1 MFDDP
6 SLFSI
11 LIASVANM
19 VIGFGWYN
27 PKVFGGVW
35 MRLSGITPESVES
48 GKRRMPFVL
57 LVALLAGG
65 LMAYVMHYF
74 GAAWYVTDV
83 FGAAELAFWLWAGFV
98 APVLLGVVL
107 WEQKSITLFLINS
120 LYWLVA
126 MVVMATILV
135 L

>member
-1 MFDDP
+1 MFGDP

-11 LIASVANM
+11 FIASVANM

-27 PKVFGGVW
+27 PRVFGGVW

-57 LVALLAGG
+57 LAALLAGG

-74 GAAWYVTDV
+74 GGAWYVTDV
-83 FGAAELAFWLWAGFV
+83 FGAVELALWLWAGFV

-107 WEQKSITLFLINS
+107 WEQKSIALFFINAF
-120 LYWLVA
+120 YWLTS
-126 MVVMATILV
+126 MTVMAIVLV